1 MCVQVPNR
9 AREESLQR
17 KAMRQRCRMRRSLP
31 RSLPVPSNGSPERMW
46 LFKNKCGSGDVP
58 VTSKAVY
65 ATTDTGRGGG
75 RRKEEEETETEE
87 KKIDKKKKKLGQIQ
101 RTQESKVN
109 STL

>member
-31 RSLPVPSNGSPERMW
+31 RSLQVPSNGSPERMW

-58 VTSKAVY
+58 VTSKVVC
-65 ATTDTGRGGG
+65 ATTDTGREGGG
-75 RRKEEEETETEE
+75 GKRRKRQ
-87 KKIDKKKKKLGQIQ
+87 KQRKKK
-101 RTQESKVN
+101 
-109 STL
+109 